1 MRDLCRTTTSSR
13 IVWNSWNSNK
23 VKGLGS
29 LVKYM
34 KEFSKKLTFVLIKKK
49 PSKKLAFM

>member
-1 MRDLCRTTTSSR
+1 MKDLCHTTTSSR
-13 IVWNSWNSNK
+13 IVWNSWSCNK

-29 LVKYM
+29 LVKYLQ
-34 KEFSKKLTFVLIKKK
+34 EFNAKLTFVLIKEK